1 MRERDDD
8 SDPLKSTNRP
18 DYFSERLSSG
28 LGVMSPVV
36 RPARPDNPAAGVG
49 VPLRG
54 HIEAILEGKAL
65 VSLLYGAWDDQ
76 IRHSK
81 RPSIVVEVMFL
92 IFFTGQCLQSIL

>member
-1 MRERDDD
+1 
-8 SDPLKSTNRP
+8 
-18 DYFSERLSSG
+18 
-28 LGVMSPVV
+28 
-36 RPARPDNPAAGVG
+36 